1 MDKYNLN
8 TLPQGVKAEDVE
20 LVIVNVAI
28 PAIEPEYQ
36 EDSSSDEAVHSDQS
50 DGPIPG
56 LQLLVQ
62 QSKNKKKI
70 ASATPIPH

>member
-1 MDKYNLN
+1 MMDKYNLN
-8 TLPQGVKAEDVE
+8 TLPQGVKAEDAE
-20 LVIVNVAI
+20 LMNAAI
-28 PAIEPEYQ
+28 PGIEPEQQ
-36 EDSSSDEAVHSDQS
+36 EDSSSDEAMHSGQS